1 MEHIL
6 IIDDSLVQATV
17 LKNILK
23 DDYHVEIC
31 PSGRHGVQAAQE
43 QPFSLIL
50 LDVIMPGWDGFEVL
64 AQLKQKEGSR
74 DIPVILI
81 TSLSDVG
88 NEEKG
93 LRLGAVDYIIKPFNA
108 HIVKARVHTHT
119 QLYAY
124 RRTFADLALLDGLT
138 GIPNRRNYDERR
150 LREWGRA
157 AREGGTLSI
166 GLIDIDYF
174 KQYNDRYGHPKGDE
188 VLREVARAIAG
199 RLHPAVDF
207 AGRYGGEE
215 FVFLLPDTSRAHS
228 ARVAEEIRAGVEAL
242 HIPHAGSGVS
252 NYVTVSIGGMTAA
265 PGPSDLYEPAFQM
278 VDGMLYRAKNCGRN
292 RVVWAEAGDASEIRN
307 EPPAPL
313 PAEI

>member
-1 MEHIL
+1 MEDIL
-6 IIDDSLVQATV
+6 IIDDSLVQASV

-23 DDYHVEIC
+23 EDYRVEIC
-31 PSGRHGVQAAQE
+31 PSGRHGVQVAQE

-93 LRLGAVDYIIKPFNA
+93 LRLGAVDYIVKPFNA

-138 GIPNRRNYDERR
+138 GIPNRRNYDERC

-215 FVFLLPDTSRAHS
+215 FVFLLPDTSWAHS
-228 ARVAEEIRAGVEAL
+228 VGVAEEIRAGVEAL
-242 HIPHAGSGVS
+242 RIPHTGSGVS
-252 NYVTVSIGGMTAA
+252 EYVTVSIGGMTAA
-265 PGPSDLYEPAFQM
+265 PGPGDQYEAAFQL

-292 RVVWAEAGDASEIRN
+292 QVVWAKAGDASELMGAS
-307 EPPAPL
+307 PPPL
-313 PAEI
+313 TAGT